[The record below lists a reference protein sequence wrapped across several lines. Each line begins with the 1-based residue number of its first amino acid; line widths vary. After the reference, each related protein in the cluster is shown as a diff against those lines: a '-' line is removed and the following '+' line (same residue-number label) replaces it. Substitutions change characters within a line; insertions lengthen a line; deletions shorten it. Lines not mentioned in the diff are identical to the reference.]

1 MMLACTSL
9 FKGESNHGFRR
20 DQVQRMAEQ
29 EINQVTQIITLSVI
43 GVRMQG
49 SICSVTQAQVVS
61 RAYSKKLGGV
71 EDTPVVVER
80 DFSL

>member
-1 MMLACTSL
+1 
-9 FKGESNHGFRR
+9 
-20 DQVQRMAEQ
+20 
-29 EINQVTQIITLSVI
+29 
-43 GVRMQG
+43 MQG

-80 DFSL
+80 DFSLIDGYCLIVGHDGKIVTPRYMGNLLTV

>member
-1 MMLACTSL
+1 
-9 FKGESNHGFRR
+9 
-20 DQVQRMAEQ
+20 
-29 EINQVTQIITLSVI
+29 
-43 GVRMQG
+43 MQG

-80 DFSL
+80 DFSLIDGYGVIVGHDGKIVTPRYRRFALDMP